1 MYLLSTALGPVD
13 LAFTDRFG
21 GVSAFPHDE
30 LDLALEGAGDPA
42 ARAENL
48 RRVRA
53 DFAPDD
59 ELADLVQVHGREVA
73 VIGADT
79 PLGDAYARPEAD
91 AVVTDRPGVTL
102 LVRMADCVPVLLAD
116 PEAGVVGAVHAGRP
130 GVVAGVV
137 AAAVDALR
145 DLGARRLHAWIGP
158 HVCGHC
164 YEVPFAMRAEVGALL
179 PESVQTTWSGTP
191 SLDLGAGVRAQLA
204 AAGVEDVVTVPGC
217 TRERSDLFSY
227 RRDGA
232 DAGRLGAL
240 IRIDPARSAAGAS

>member
-1 MYLLSTALGPVD
+1 MYLTRQRLGPVD

-21 GVSAFPHDE
+21 GVSAFPYDE
-30 LDLALEGAGDPA
+30 LDLALVGGGDPA
-42 ARAENL
+42 AREENL
-48 RRVRA
+48 RLLRA

-73 VIGADT
+73 VVDDST
-79 PLGDAYARPEAD
+79 PLGPGYVRPEAD
-91 AVVTDRPGVTL
+91 AIVTARAGVTL

-116 PEAGVVGAVHAGRP
+116 PDAGVVGAAHAGRE

-137 AAAVDALR
+137 PAAVETMR
-145 DLGARRLHAWIGP
+145 GLGARRLHAWIGP

-179 PESVQTTWSGTP
+179 PDTVQTTRSGTP
-191 SLDLGAGVRAQLA
+191 SLDLGAGVRAQLV
-204 AAGVEDVVTVPGC
+204 AAGVDDVVTVPGC
-217 TRERSDLFSY
+217 TRERTDLFSH

-240 IRIDPARSAAGAS
+240 IRLDPTSGSAP